1 MSCDARRWPLT
12 DQVWRQFGQFDL
24 VMERTGVDPVFAA
37 RKARG
42 TAIAQ
47 ARNICLV
54 CLHHKRC
61 RSLLEEDEAHSIVA
75 FSPNA
80 GFFDQ
85 CRQHRLPKTR
95 NMKRD
100 S

>member
-1 MSCDARRWPLT
+1 MCCDARRWPLT

-24 VMERTGVDPVFAA
+24 VMERIRVDPVLAA
-37 RKARG
+37 RKEGGA
-42 TAIAQ
+42 AIAQ

-54 CLHHKRC
+54 CLRQKRC
-61 RSLLEEDEAHSIVA
+61 RSLLEDGDAAAIMA
-75 FSPNA
+75 FCPNA

-95 NMKRD
+95 SMKRD